1 MIILLLIKIIIII
14 IMILII
20 IMIIIII
27 IIMITI
33 YFSFVVLRKDGFGEH
48 KYFHCVVAESQDH
61 AQRGT
66 LLGFALYFFA
76 YSTWEGKMLYLED
89 LYVSEQHR
97 GKGMGIALW
106 KSVAK
111 VSSILVND
119 IIKLFNIAT

>member
-1 MIILLLIKIIIII
+1 
-14 IMILII
+14 
-20 IMIIIII
+20 MIII
-27 IIMITI
+27 TI
-33 YFSFVVLRKDGFGEH
+33 CFSLVVLRKDGFGEP
-48 KYFHCVVAESQDH
+48 KYFHCVVAESRDP
-61 AQRGT
+61 AQRGA

-76 YSTWEGKMLYLED
+76 YSTWEGKMLYLDD

-119 IIKLFNIAT
+119 IIKLYNKAT